1 MTVFERL
8 NARGF
13 GGICPATTGRRRD
26 VVVARGYV
34 KDKINL
40 PSIRTVDN
48 DLYASTGKAASPACA
63 VKHIRGRCFVTYG
76 DILFR
81 HHYRDQSMDSNDH
94 IAIAADAPWTE
105 RRAAV
110 ARAGRLP

>member
-1 MTVFERL
+1 MFERL

-13 GGICPATTGRRRD
+13 GGICP
-26 VVVARGYV
+26 
-34 KDKINL
+34 
-40 PSIRTVDN
+40 S
-48 DLYASTGKAASPACA
+48 STGKAASPECA
-63 VKHIRGRCFVTYG
+63 VKHIRGACSVAYG

-81 HHYRDQSMDSNDH
+81 HHYRDQSMDSNDD
-94 IAIAADAPWTE
+94 IAIAADAPLTE